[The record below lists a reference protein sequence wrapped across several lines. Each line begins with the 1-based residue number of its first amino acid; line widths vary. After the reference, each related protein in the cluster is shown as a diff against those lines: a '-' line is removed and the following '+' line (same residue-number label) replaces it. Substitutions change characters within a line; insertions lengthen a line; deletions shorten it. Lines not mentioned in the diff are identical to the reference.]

1 MKMHRRTSVFDN
13 PITERRFLKHLEEKE
28 KRDFENFKRKEE
40 IIFDDN
46 LSERII
52 NAIFEKP

>member
-1 MKMHRRTSVFDN
+1 MHRRTSVFDN